1 MATQWTAGTT
11 SGQVLTAA
19 TLNTIG
25 AASVSYTPT
34 FTQGATI
41 SKTVNIARYWQ
52 FNKMIVGQVSV
63 TATSSGTAGSRILV
77 GLPLTSN
84 SSAEFVVGSFGFVG
98 GASHYG
104 NKVGSGYLQSTT
116 TVGGFMQDGTSN
128 WFGVNPSFQ
137 ILSGDAISITFMY
150 EVA

>member
-34 FTQGATI
+34 LTQGVTV
-41 SKTVNIARYWQ
+41 SKTIVVARYFQ
-52 FNKMIVGQVSV
+52 YQKMVIGQVSLSV
-63 TATSSGTAGSRILV
+63 TSSGTSGSRILI

-84 SSAEFVVGSFGFVG
+84 IASEIIVGTFLIVG
-98 GASHYG
+98 GPSHYG
-104 NKVGSGYLQSTT
+104 NIVGSAVQQSTT
-116 TVGGFMQDGTSN
+116 TVGGFVTSGTSN
-128 WFGVNPSFQ
+128 WAGVSPTYQ
-137 ILSGDAISITFMY
+137 LLSGDSVHITFMY